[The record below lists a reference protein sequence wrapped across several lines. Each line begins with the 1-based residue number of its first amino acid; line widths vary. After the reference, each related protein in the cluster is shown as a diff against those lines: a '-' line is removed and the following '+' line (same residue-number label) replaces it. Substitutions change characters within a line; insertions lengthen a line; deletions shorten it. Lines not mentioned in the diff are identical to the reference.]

1 MKLNKLKLS
10 KLVIFLI
17 ISVIY
22 LLSTY
27 KVSIIGQS
35 PNPILICFISSSVLM
50 LFLNR
55 YTTIIGVI
63 LLSFI
68 SIYFSIYLL
77 VYKTMGFPLES
88 IIVESLSILM
98 DTNLDETSSFLE
110 NITIKQL
117 APLVG
122 LLSIIYCFTPLVK
135 STTKKN
141 ILVTIVAIPL
151 FFYYILTQDFSIRR
165 TAQSVIDN
173 INLIQKNKESINKI
187 KNFKWD
193 AVSHNLQKSTVIII
207 LGETTRG
214 DHFGINGYSRDT
226 TPLLKKQNIIN
237 FNNVISNGS
246 HTLSSTPLILTRKI
260 LTDNNLNT
268 LWPEKSIISA
278 YKEAGYKT
286 YYISYLAKIH
296 KGDGAINQIVNEADQ
311 YIQREKGSTFAVTN
325 DEIGVDIIDSIV
337 KNDTYE
343 KKLIIYKLIGSHFNF
358 QYRYPAKFE
367 IFKPS
372 YTSTEYKTPTLKDKE
387 ILTNTYDN
395 SIVYTDYVVSSI
407 IDNLKKID
415 GDVTLSFIS
424 DHGIA
429 ILEDNESVYYGKKRI
444 KANYSIPLFFW
455 LNDTATNRLGDKINS
470 LKKHTSEH
478 IDGSYFLDTQ
488 LTLSDIYT
496 PKVKNRNLFD
506 DHIGSHI
513 MNVEAGSKVIDYNSL
528 EF

>member
-1 MKLNKLKLS
+1 MKINKLTYLKLA
-10 KLVIFLI
+10 IFFLISTAYLLSVYKITQIGEGHFSLLTIIASISILALLFSHYTSIFGVLI
-17 ISVIY
+17 ISLASVYSAIY
-22 LLSTY
+22 L
-27 KVSIIGQS
+27 
-35 PNPILICFISSSVLM
+35 SV
-50 LFLNR
+50 FKN
-55 YTTIIGVI
+55 
-63 LLSFI
+63 
-68 SIYFSIYLL
+68 
-77 VYKTMGFPLES
+77 MGFPLDS
-88 IIVESLSILM
+88 VIVESLSILM
-98 DTNLDETSSFLE
+98 DTNIDEASSFFE
-110 NITIKQL
+110 NITVRQL
-117 APLVG
+117 FPLIG
-122 LLSIIYCFTPLVK
+122 LLSIFFLFSPL
-135 STTKKN
+135 SC
-141 ILVTIVAIPL
+141 
-151 FFYYILTQDFSIRR
+151 
-165 TAQSVIDN
+165 
-173 INLIQKNKESINKI
+173 KNKKINIIIPFISVPLMIYFISYNGLAIKKSVQSLIESIALIKENKSSIENI
-187 KNFKWD
+187 KKFTWNARTDSKG
-193 AVSHNLQKSTVIII
+193 KRTVVII

-214 DHFGINGYSRDT
+214 DHFGINGYNRDT
-226 TPLLKKQNIIN
+226 TPLLKNQNLIN
-237 FNNVISNGS
+237 FTNTISNGS

-260 LTDNNLNT
+260 LTQDNLNE
-268 LWPEKSIISA
+268 LWPEKSLISA

-286 YYISYLAKIH
+286 FYISYMPKIQ
-296 KGDGAINQIVNEADQ
+296 KGDGAINQIVNEADH
-311 YIQREKGSTFAVTN
+311 YIQRDKGSTFAATK
-325 DEIGVDIIDSIV
+325 DEIGIDIIDNII
-337 KNDTYE
+337 KNDNSE
-343 KKLIIYKLIGSHFNF
+343 KKLIIYKLVGSHFNF
-358 QYRYPAKFE
+358 QYRYPDNFE

-372 YTSTEYKTPTLKDKE
+372 YTSIEYKSPTLKDKE

-455 LNDTATNRLGDKINS
+455 LNDIATNRLGDKINN

-506 DHIGSHI
+506 DHIGNHI